1 MATLPLHQPPMNS
14 LAMIKKL
21 LFTLLAV
28 HFALAT
34 GAQEKKE
41 VHILSANDMHAA
53 IECFPRLCFVADSL
67 RTLYPDLL
75 VLSAGDNRSGDPI
88 NDMYEIPA
96 YPMVALMNIVGF
108 HATTLGNHEF
118 DSGQAGLAELINM
131 SDFSYLCAN
140 AHPAA
145 STGIHIRPYQKFDVG
160 GVTVGVIG
168 AVALGAIGK
177 PESHPKNMTD
187 ITFTQPLEALQQYQ
201 FLRKECDVVLF
212 LSHIGYEDDVKIS
225 ASLPWVDLI
234 VGGHSHTQLN
244 GGEIHNGLLITQNVN
259 RLARVTHITL
269 TLENGKI
276 VDKRAENIAIKG
288 VKRENKV
295 VATLADAFTHNPAF
309 DEVLAVND
317 KPLSTYEEL
326 GCLMTDAYLQA
337 ANADISLQNY
347 GGVRYDTLSV
357 RGISVKDVLQLDPF
371 QNHLVEMT
379 VTGNE
384 FIDILKMCFVNDQS
398 RFPLISG
405 ATAEYVLDDTK
416 QQVKKV
422 VLYGPDGKKLNLKKT
437 YRVVTNNYVQAITP
451 TNRKDEGHDLGI
463 GSAEAIMQLLKAKGH
478 IDYQGKTCV
487 KEIKK

>member
-1 MATLPLHQPPMNS
+1 MR
-14 LAMIKKL
+14 KL
-21 LFTLLAV
+21 M
-28 HFALAT
+28 FALLMVPFALT
-34 GAQEKKE
+34 SWAQNKKE

-67 RTLYPDLL
+67 RALYPDLL
-75 VLSAGDNRSGDPI
+75 ILSAGDNRSGDPI

-96 YPMVALMNIVGF
+96 YPMVSLMNIVGF
-108 HATTLGNHEF
+108 QASTLGNHEF
-118 DSGQAGLAELINM
+118 DSGQEGLAKLIGM
-131 SDFSYLCAN
+131 SNFPYLCAN
-140 AHPAA
+140 IQPAA
-145 STGIHIRPYQKFDVG
+145 KTGIHVRPWQMFDVG
-160 GVTVGVIG
+160 GVRLAIIGVT
-168 AVALGAIGK
+168 ALGPMGK
-177 PESHPKNMTD
+177 PESHPDNMTD
-187 ITFTQPLEALQQYQ
+187 LEFTDPLQTVQQYK
-201 FLRKECDVVLF
+201 FLRNQSDVVLL
-212 LSHIGYEDDVKIS
+212 LSHMGYEDDVKLS
-225 ASLPWVDLI
+225 AELPWVDLI
-234 VGGHSHTQLN
+234 VGGHSHTQLK

-269 TLENGKI
+269 TVENGK
-276 VDKRAENIAIKG
+276 VTGKRAENIAIKG

-295 VATLADAFTHNPAF
+295 VAKLADYFTNNPAF
-309 DEVLAVND
+309 DEILAVND

-326 GCLMTDAYLQA
+326 GCLMTDAYLKA

-371 QNHLVEMT
+371 QNSLVEMT

-384 FIDILKMCFVNDQS
+384 FIDILKMCFVNDQA

-405 ATAEYVLDDTK
+405 ATAEYVLDADK
-416 QQVKKV
+416 KQVKKV

-451 TNRKDEGHDLGI
+451 TNRKDEGHSLGI
-463 GSAEAIMQLLKAKGH
+463 GTAQAIMDLLKAQGH

>member
-1 MATLPLHQPPMNS
+1 
-14 LAMIKKL
+14 MIRRL
-21 LFTLLAV
+21 LFALLLV
-28 HFALAT
+28 PFALASR
-34 GAQEKKE
+34 AQDAKE

-67 RTLYPDLL
+67 RALYPDLL
-75 VLSAGDNRSGDPI
+75 ILSAGDNRSGDPI

-96 YPMVALMNIVGF
+96 YPMVVLMNITGF

-118 DSGQAGLAELINM
+118 DSGEEGLARLINL

-140 AHPAA
+140 AHPAKK
-145 STGIHIRPYQKFDVG
+145 TGIHVRPWQMFDVG
-160 GVTVGVIG
+160 GVRMAIIGVT
-168 AVALGAIGK
+168 ALGPIGK
-177 PESHPKNMTD
+177 PESHPDNMTD
-187 ITFTQPLEALQQYQ
+187 IEFSDPLQTIQQYKY
-201 FLRKECDVVLF
+201 LRNQSDVVLL
-212 LSHIGYEDDVKIS
+212 LSHMGYEDDVKLS
-225 ASLPWVDLI
+225 AELPWVDLI
-234 VGGHSHTQLN
+234 IGGHSHTQLK
-244 GGEIHNGLLITQNVN
+244 GGEMHNGLLITQNVN

-269 TLENGKI
+269 TVENGK
-276 VDKRAENIAIKG
+276 VTGKKAENIAIKG

-295 VATLADAFTHNPAF
+295 VATLTDAFTHNPAF
-309 DEVLAVND
+309 DEILAVND

-326 GCLMTDAYLQA
+326 GCLMTDAYLKA

-371 QNHLVEMT
+371 QNSLVEMT

-384 FIDILKMCFVNDQS
+384 FIDILKMCFFNDQA

-405 ATAEYVLDDTK
+405 ATAEYVLDADK
-416 QQVKKV
+416 KNVKKV

-451 TNRKDEGHDLGI
+451 TNRKDEGHSLGI
-463 GSAEAIMQLLKAKGH
+463 GTAQAIMQFLKAQGH

-487 KEIKK
+487 KEIQK

>member
-1 MATLPLHQPPMNS
+1 M
-14 LAMIKKL
+14 KKI
-21 LFTLLAV
+21 LLALLLV
-28 HFALAT
+28 PFALNIK
-34 GAQEKKE
+34 AQNKQE

-67 RTLYPDLL
+67 RALYPDLL

-118 DSGQAGLAELINM
+118 DSGEKGLAKLITM

-140 AHPAA
+140 CHPAE
-145 STGIHIRPYQKFDVG
+145 STGIHLRPYQKFDVG
-160 GVTVGVIG
+160 GVSVGIIG
-168 AVALGAIGK
+168 AVALGPMGK
-177 PESHPKNMTD
+177 PESHPDNMTN
-187 ITFTQPLEALQQYQ
+187 ITFTQPLEAVQKYE

-234 VGGHSHTQLN
+234 VGGHSHTQLQ
-244 GGEIHNGLLITQNVN
+244 GGEMHNGLLITQNVN

-269 TLENGKI
+269 TLENGKVI
-276 VDKRAENIAIKG
+276 DKKAENIAIKG
-288 VKRENKV
+288 VQRENKV
-295 VATLADAFTHNPAF
+295 VAKLTDYFVNNPAF

-317 KPLSTYEEL
+317 APVSTYEEL
-326 GCLMTDAYLQA
+326 GCLMTDAYLKA

-357 RGISVKDVLQLDPF
+357 RGITVKDVLQLDPF
-371 QNHLVEMT
+371 QNTLVEMT

-384 FIDILKMCFVNDQS
+384 FIDILKMCYDNDVR
-398 RFPLISG
+398 RFPLMSG
-405 ATAEYVLDDTK
+405 VTAEYVLDAAK
-416 QQVKKV
+416 QKVAKV

-451 TNRKDEGHDLGI
+451 TNRKDEGHNLGI
-463 GSAEAIMQLLKAKGH
+463 GTAEAIMQYLKALGH
-478 IDYQGKTCV
+478 VNYQGKTCV
-487 KEIKK
+487 KEIQK

>member
-1 MATLPLHQPPMNS
+1 MR
-14 LAMIKKL
+14 KL
-21 LFTLLAV
+21 LLTLLLV
-28 HFALAT
+28 PFALSVK
-34 GAQEKKE
+34 AQNKKE

-67 RTLYPDLL
+67 RALYPDLL
-75 VLSAGDNRSGDPI
+75 ILSAGDNRSGDPI

-96 YPMVALMNIVGF
+96 YPMVSLMNIVGF
-108 HATTLGNHEF
+108 QTTTLGNHEF
-118 DSGQAGLAELINM
+118 DSGQEGLAKLINM
-131 SDFSYLCAN
+131 SNFPYLCAN
-140 AHPAA
+140 IQPAA
-145 STGIHIRPYQKFDVG
+145 KTGIHVRPWQMFDVG
-160 GVTVGVIG
+160 GVRLAIIGVT
-168 AVALGAIGK
+168 ALGPLGK
-177 PESHPKNMTD
+177 PESHPANMTD
-187 ITFTQPLEALQQYQ
+187 LEFTDPLQSVQQYKY
-201 FLRKECDVVLF
+201 LRNQSDVVLL
-212 LSHIGYEDDVKIS
+212 LSHMGYEDDVKLS
-225 ASLPWVDLI
+225 AELPWVDLI
-234 VGGHSHTQLN
+234 VGGHSHTQVN

-276 VDKRAENIAIKG
+276 VSKKAENIAIKG

-295 VATLADAFTHNPAF
+295 VAKLTDYFTNNPAF

-317 KPLSTYEEL
+317 QPVSTYEEL
-326 GCLMTDAYLQA
+326 GCLMTDAYLKA

-371 QNHLVEMT
+371 QNNLVEMT

-384 FIDILKMCFVNDQS
+384 FIDILKMCFFNDQQ

-405 ATAEYVLDDTK
+405 ATAEYVLDADK
-416 QQVKKV
+416 KNVKKV

-451 TNRKDEGHDLGI
+451 TNRKDEGHSLGI
-463 GSAEAIMQLLKAKGH
+463 GTAEAIMEFLKAQGH
-478 IDYQGKTCV
+478 VNYQGRTCV
-487 KEIKK
+487 KEVK

>member
-1 MATLPLHQPPMNS
+1 M
-14 LAMIKKL
+14 
-21 LFTLLAV
+21 
-28 HFALAT
+28 FALLMVPFALT
-34 GAQEKKE
+34 SWAQNKKE

-67 RTLYPDLL
+67 RALYPDLL
-75 VLSAGDNRSGDPI
+75 ILSAGDNRSGDPI

-96 YPMVALMNIVGF
+96 YPMVSLMNIVGF
-108 HATTLGNHEF
+108 QASTLGNHEF
-118 DSGQAGLAELINM
+118 DSGQEGLAKLIGM
-131 SDFSYLCAN
+131 SNFPYLCAN
-140 AHPAA
+140 IQPAA
-145 STGIHIRPYQKFDVG
+145 KTGIHVRPWQMFDVG
-160 GVTVGVIG
+160 GVRLAIIGVT
-168 AVALGAIGK
+168 ALGPMGK
-177 PESHPKNMTD
+177 PESHPANMTD
-187 ITFTQPLEALQQYQ
+187 LEFTDPLQTVQQYKY
-201 FLRKECDVVLF
+201 LRNQSDVVLL
-212 LSHIGYEDDVKIS
+212 LSHMGYEDDVKLS
-225 ASLPWVDLI
+225 AELPWVDLI
-234 VGGHSHTQLN
+234 VGGHSHTQLK

-269 TLENGKI
+269 TVENGK
-276 VDKRAENIAIKG
+276 VTGKRAENIAIKG

-295 VATLADAFTHNPAF
+295 VAKLADYFTNNPAF
-309 DEVLAVND
+309 DEILAVND

-326 GCLMTDAYLQA
+326 GCLMTDAYLKA

-371 QNHLVEMT
+371 QNSLVEMT

-384 FIDILKMCFVNDQS
+384 FIDILKMCFVNDQA

-405 ATAEYVLDDTK
+405 ATAEYVLDADK
-416 QQVKKV
+416 KQVKKV

-451 TNRKDEGHDLGI
+451 TNRKDEGHSLGI
-463 GSAEAIMQLLKAKGH
+463 GTAQAIMDLLKAQGH
-478 IDYQGKTCV
+478 IDYQGKTSV

>member
-1 MATLPLHQPPMNS
+1 M
-14 LAMIKKL
+14 KKL
-21 LFTLLAV
+21 M
-28 HFALAT
+28 FALLMVPFALT
-34 GAQEKKE
+34 SWAQNKKE

-67 RTLYPDLL
+67 RALYPDLL
-75 VLSAGDNRSGDPI
+75 ILSAGDNRSGDPI

-96 YPMVALMNIVGF
+96 YPMVSLMNIVGF
-108 HATTLGNHEF
+108 QASTLGNHEF
-118 DSGQAGLAELINM
+118 DSGQEGLAKLIGM
-131 SDFSYLCAN
+131 SNFPYLCAN
-140 AHPAA
+140 IQPAA
-145 STGIHIRPYQKFDVG
+145 KTGIHVRPWQMFDVG
-160 GVTVGVIG
+160 GVRLAIIGVT
-168 AVALGAIGK
+168 ALGPMGK
-177 PESHPKNMTD
+177 PESHPDNMTD
-187 ITFTQPLEALQQYQ
+187 LEFTDPLQTVQQYKY
-201 FLRKECDVVLF
+201 LRNQSDVVLL
-212 LSHIGYEDDVKIS
+212 LSHMGYEDDVKLS
-225 ASLPWVDLI
+225 AELPWVDLI
-234 VGGHSHTQLN
+234 VGGHSHTQLK

-269 TLENGKI
+269 TVENGK
-276 VDKRAENIAIKG
+276 VTGKRAENIAIKG

-295 VATLADAFTHNPAF
+295 VAKLADYFTNNPAF
-309 DEVLAVND
+309 DEILAVND

-326 GCLMTDAYLQA
+326 GCLMTDAYLKA

-371 QNHLVEMT
+371 QNSLVEMT

-384 FIDILKMCFVNDQS
+384 FIDILKMCFVNDQA

-405 ATAEYVLDDTK
+405 ATAEYVLDADK
-416 QQVKKV
+416 KQVKKV

-451 TNRKDEGHDLGI
+451 TNRKDEGHSLGI
-463 GSAEAIMQLLKAKGH
+463 GTAQAIMDLLKAQGH

>member
-1 MATLPLHQPPMNS
+1 MR
-14 LAMIKKL
+14 KL
-21 LFTLLAV
+21 LLVLLLV
-28 HFALAT
+28 PFALSVK
-34 GAQEKKE
+34 AQNKKE

-67 RTLYPDLL
+67 RALYPDLL
-75 VLSAGDNRSGDPI
+75 ILSAGDNRSGDPI

-96 YPMVALMNIVGF
+96 YPMVSLMNIVGF
-108 HATTLGNHEF
+108 QATTLGNHEF
-118 DSGQAGLAELINM
+118 DSGQEGLAKLINM
-131 SDFSYLCAN
+131 SNFPYLCAN
-140 AHPAA
+140 IQPAA
-145 STGIHIRPYQKFDVG
+145 KTGIHVRPWQMFDVG
-160 GVTVGVIG
+160 GVRLAIIGVT
-168 AVALGAIGK
+168 ALGPLGK
-177 PESHPKNMTD
+177 PESHPANMTD
-187 ITFTQPLEALQQYQ
+187 LEFTDPLQSVQQYKY
-201 FLRKECDVVLF
+201 LRNQSDVVLL
-212 LSHIGYEDDVKIS
+212 LSHMGYEDDVKLS
-225 ASLPWVDLI
+225 AELPWVDLI
-234 VGGHSHTQLN
+234 VGGHSHTQVN

-276 VDKRAENIAIKG
+276 VSKKAENIAIKG

-295 VATLADAFTHNPAF
+295 VAKLTDYFTNNPAF

-317 KPLSTYEEL
+317 QPVSTYEEL
-326 GCLMTDAYLQA
+326 GCLMTDAYLKA

-371 QNHLVEMT
+371 QNNLVEMT

-384 FIDILKMCFVNDQS
+384 FIDILKMCFFNDQQ

-405 ATAEYVLDDTK
+405 ATAEYVLDADK
-416 QQVKKV
+416 KNVKKV

-451 TNRKDEGHDLGI
+451 TNRKDEGHSLGI
-463 GSAEAIMQLLKAKGH
+463 GTAEAIMEFLKAQGH
-478 IDYQGKTCV
+478 VNYQGRTCV
-487 KEIKK
+487 KEVK

>member
-1 MATLPLHQPPMNS
+1 M
-14 LAMIKKL
+14 KKI
-21 LFTLLAV
+21 LLALLMV
-28 HFALAT
+28 PFALCIW
-34 GAQEKKE
+34 AQNKQE
-41 VHILSANDMHAA
+41 VHILSSNDMHAA
-53 IECFPRLCFVADSL
+53 IECFPRFCFVADSL

-96 YPMVALMNIVGF
+96 YPMVSLMNIVGF

-118 DSGQAGLAELINM
+118 DSGEKGLAKLITM

-140 AHPAA
+140 CHPAA
-145 STGIHIRPYQKFDVG
+145 STGIHVRSWQMFDVG
-160 GVTVGVIG
+160 GVRLAIIGVT
-168 AVALGAIGK
+168 ALGPMGK
-177 PESHPKNMTD
+177 PESHPDNMTH
-187 ITFTQPLEALQQYQ
+187 IEFTDPLQTVQQYKY
-201 FLRKECDVVLF
+201 LRQQSDVVLL
-212 LSHIGYEDDVKIS
+212 LSHMGYEDDVKLS
-225 ASLPWVDLI
+225 KDLPWVDLI

-269 TLENGKI
+269 TLENGKVI
-276 VDKRAENIAIKG
+276 GKKAENIAIKG

-295 VATLADAFTHNPAF
+295 VGKLTDYFVNNPAF
-309 DEVLAVND
+309 DEILAVND
-317 KPLSTYEEL
+317 APVSTYEEL
-326 GCLMTDAYLQA
+326 GCLMTDAYLKA
-337 ANADISLQNY
+337 TNADISLQNY

-371 QNHLVEMT
+371 QNNLVEMT

-384 FIDILKMCFVNDQS
+384 FIDILKMCFVNDQA
-398 RFPLISG
+398 RFPLMSG

-451 TNRKDEGHDLGI
+451 TNRKDEGHSLGI
-463 GSAEAIMQLLKAKGH
+463 GTAEAIMQYLKALGH
-478 IDYQGKTCV
+478 VNYQGKTCV
-487 KEIKK
+487 KQIQK

>member
-1 MATLPLHQPPMNS
+1 MR
-14 LAMIKKL
+14 KL
-21 LFTLLAV
+21 M
-28 HFALAT
+28 FALLMVPFALMSW
-34 GAQEKKE
+34 AQNKKE

-67 RTLYPDLL
+67 RALYPDLL
-75 VLSAGDNRSGDPI
+75 ILSAGDNRSGDPI

-96 YPMVALMNIVGF
+96 YPMVSLMNIVGF
-108 HATTLGNHEF
+108 QASTLGNHEF
-118 DSGQAGLAELINM
+118 DSGQEGLAKLIGM
-131 SDFSYLCAN
+131 SNFPYLCAN
-140 AHPAA
+140 IQPAA
-145 STGIHIRPYQKFDVG
+145 KTGIHVRPWQMFDVG
-160 GVTVGVIG
+160 GVRLAIIGVT
-168 AVALGAIGK
+168 ALGPMGK
-177 PESHPKNMTD
+177 PESHPDNMTD
-187 ITFTQPLEALQQYQ
+187 LEFTDPLQTVQQYKY
-201 FLRKECDVVLF
+201 LRNQSDVVLL
-212 LSHIGYEDDVKIS
+212 LSHMGYEDDVKLS
-225 ASLPWVDLI
+225 AELPWVDLI
-234 VGGHSHTQLN
+234 VGGHSHTQLK

-269 TLENGKI
+269 TVENGK
-276 VDKRAENIAIKG
+276 VTGKRAENIAIKG

-295 VATLADAFTHNPAF
+295 VAKLADYFTNNPAF
-309 DEVLAVND
+309 DEILAVND

-326 GCLMTDAYLQA
+326 GCLMTDAYLKA

-371 QNHLVEMT
+371 QNSLVEMT

-384 FIDILKMCFVNDQS
+384 FIDILKMCFVNDQA

-405 ATAEYVLDDTK
+405 ATAEYVLDADK
-416 QQVKKV
+416 KHVKKV

-451 TNRKDEGHDLGI
+451 TNRKDEGHSLGI
-463 GSAEAIMQLLKAKGH
+463 GTAQAIMDLLKAQGH